1 MSDLTSYERVQLAR
15 HPKRPKTMDYIEG
28 IFTDF
33 FELRGDR
40 LSGDDESIV
49 CGIALYKG
57 QPVTVIGQ
65 RKGRTVDENI
75 RFNFG
80 MPQPEGYR
88 KVQRIAKQSEKFK
101 RPIISFIDT
110 PGAYPGLE
118 AEEHGQG
125 EAIAGCLAIF
135 SGLKIP
141 VISIVI
147 GEGGSGG
154 ALALGVANEIMMLE
168 NSIYSILSP
177 EGFASILWRDS
188 GRSKEACEVMKLTAE
203 DLFQLGIIDK
213 VIPEPEGG
221 AQNNP
226 EEIINSV
233 SVEIGRKLGLLLKS
247 SGTAL
252 AEARYQKFRMMGN
265 IRA

>member
-154 ALALGVANEIMMLE
+154 ALAQERGASGSEGNRGRLHRR
-168 NSIYSILSP
+168 P
-177 EGFASILWRDS
+177 EGKRREGNGLVPLPRLRVPA
-188 GRSKEACEVMKLTAE
+188 GRGA
-203 DLFQLGIIDK
+203 
-213 VIPEPEGG
+213 GG
-221 AQNNP
+221 AVACGQH
-226 EEIINSV
+226 
-233 SVEIGRKLGLLLKS
+233 
-247 SGTAL
+247 A
-252 AEARYQKFRMMGN
+252 
-265 IRA
+265 